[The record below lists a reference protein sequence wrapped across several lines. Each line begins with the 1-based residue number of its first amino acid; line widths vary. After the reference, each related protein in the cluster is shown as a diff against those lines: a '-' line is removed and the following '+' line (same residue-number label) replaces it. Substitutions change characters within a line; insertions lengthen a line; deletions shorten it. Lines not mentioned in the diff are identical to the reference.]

1 MKKNALMIL
10 LAGLVSFGAMAQDKK
25 DGRKRGGEKP
35 TPEKVA
41 EWKTNR
47 VKETVGLNDDQYKKL
62 YAVHLDEAKKNEA
75 IRAERSKAIK
85 AERDAYKSKLEGIL
99 SPDQLN
105 KLSEKKPQRSR
116 GDYRKKGDSKGR
128 K

>member
-10 LAGLVSFGAMAQDKK
+10 LVGLVSFGAMAQDNK

-41 EWKTNR
+41 EWKTKR

-85 AERDAYKSKLEGIL
+85 AERAAYKVKLESVLTPEQIK
-99 SPDQLN
+99 
-105 KLSEKKPQRSR
+105 KLESERPQRGR
-116 GDYRKKGDSKGR
+116 GEHRKKGDSKRR